1 MRETSGPRNHGATR
15 SWDTAIAAQDVSMAG
30 QGVRAALIAAALWLG
45 MTGALAQEVAIE
57 ANQRKLNGQPWD
69 GAETFGPVSLPTAG
83 PPDLALCVV
92 APNGQERC
100 YEREGG
106 RRRQSLCQNSYSCT
120 FKPELPAGQPYGLF
134 VYDIDLR
141 ADDLVDFVII
151 VPRADTPASAYA
163 AIETRLRQLLDA
175 RTPVISPMEKDRR
188 RRDTQVL
195 TPAQCQQAGCT
206 LTQSRLWLR

>member
-1 MRETSGPRNHGATR
+1 MR
-15 SWDTAIAAQDVSMAG
+15 G
-30 QGVRAALIAAALWLG
+30 QGVAAALIAVAVWCG
-45 MTGALAQEVAIE
+45 SVYGAVAQEIAIE

-83 PPDLALCVV
+83 PPDLAICVV
-92 APNGQERC
+92 SPSGQERC
-100 YEREGG
+100 YEREGA
-106 RRRQSLCQNSYSCT
+106 RNRQSLCQNSYTCS
-120 FKPELPAGQPYGLF
+120 FRPDLPAGQPYGLF
-134 VYDIDLR
+134 IYDIDLR

-151 VPRADTPASAYA
+151 APRAGMPTGELA
-163 AIETRLRQLLDA
+163 AIETRLRQLLEA

-195 TPAQCQQAGCT
+195 TREQCQAGCS

>member
-1 MRETSGPRNHGATR
+1 
-15 SWDTAIAAQDVSMAG
+15 MAG
-30 QGVRAALIAAALWLG
+30 QGTWSALVATGLLLGVVGAAA
-45 MTGALAQEVAIE
+45 QELVVE

-69 GAETFGPVSLPTAG
+69 GAETFGPVALPTAG

-92 APNGQERC
+92 PPNGQERC
-100 YEREGG
+100 YERQVERG
-106 RRRQSLCQNSYSCT
+106 RQSLCQNSYSCT
-120 FKPELPAGQPYGLF
+120 FKLELPAGQPYGLF

-151 VPRADTPASAYA
+151 APRANTPASAYA

-175 RTPVISPMEKDRR
+175 RTPVFSPMEKDRR
-188 RRDTQVL
+188 RRETQVL
-195 TPAQCQQAGCT
+195 TPEQCQQAGCT

>member
-1 MRETSGPRNHGATR
+1 MRETIGSRNHGVMRA
-15 SWDTAIAAQDVSMAG
+15 WDTAIDAQDVSMAG
-30 QGVRAALIAAALWLG
+30 QGIRAALVVAGLWLG
-45 MTGALAQEVAIE
+45 LAGAVAQEVVLE

-69 GAETFGPVSLPTAG
+69 GAEVFGPVSLPTAG

-92 APNGQERC
+92 PPNGQERC

-106 RRRQSLCQNSYSCT
+106 RGRQSLCQNSYSCT
-120 FKPELPAGQPYGLF
+120 FKPELPTGQPYGLF

-151 VPRADTPASAYA
+151 VPRANTPASAYA

-195 TPAQCQQAGCT
+195 TPEQCQQAGCT